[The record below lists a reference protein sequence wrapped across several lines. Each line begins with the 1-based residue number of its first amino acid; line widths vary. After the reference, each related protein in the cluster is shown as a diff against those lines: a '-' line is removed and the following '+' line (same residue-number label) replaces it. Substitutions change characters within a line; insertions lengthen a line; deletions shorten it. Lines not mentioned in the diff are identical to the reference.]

1 MQDAVMG
8 RRYVS
13 IGSSEASQSFRS
25 VFEFCGRDP
34 RGIHEDS
41 SSVPSYPAHVMRY
54 CNLHLYHQSSLELR
68 NSEISY
74 FGLPLTLTGGRNSWR
89 WLGMV
94 FRVDGSRT
102 ET

>member
-1 MQDAVMG
+1 MCQLVALRQV
-8 RRYVS
+8 RASEVFL
-13 IGSSEASQSFRS
+13 SSVVE
-25 VFEFCGRDP
+25 
-34 RGIHEDS
+34 IHEDS

-74 FGLPLTLTGGRNSWR
+74 FGLPLTLTGGRNSWM